1 MKKIEK
7 FFYFFN
13 KAMVFLAQLMLVA
26 MSLVTCSQVFTRKVF
41 NYSIRWSEE
50 VPLILMIW
58 FGFIAMAIG
67 VREYLHISIEVIYK
81 LFPKKMQKVV
91 EKFAYL
97 MVAAFGIF
105 MVIWGWDLTSKMM
118 TSTMA
123 ATKMPRGYLY
133 IVMPFSGLLIAYYSI
148 MDVFGVKRYEG
159 KKKDE
164 EDENEVMNNG
174 L

>member
-13 KAMVFLAQLMLVA
+13 KIMVFLAQIMLVI
-26 MSLVTCSQVFTRKVF
+26 MSLVTCSQVFTRKLF

-67 VREYLHISIEVIYK
+67 VREHLHISIEVIYK

-91 EKFAYL
+91 EKLAYL
-97 MVAAFGIF
+97 MVAAFGVF
-105 MVIWGWDLTSKMM
+105 MVIWGWQLTSKMM
-118 TSTMA
+118 TSTMP

-133 IVMPFSGLLIAYYSI
+133 IIMPFSGALIAYYSL
-148 MDVFGVKRYEG
+148 MDVLGVKRYEG
-159 KKKDE
+159 KKETDE
-164 EDENEVMNNG
+164 KGGDE
-174 L
+174 

>member
-1 MKKIEK
+1 MKKVEK
-7 FFYFFN
+7 FFYYFN
-13 KAMVFLAQLMLVA
+13 KVMVICGQIMLVA
-26 MSLVTCSQVFTRKVF
+26 MSVITCSQVFTRKFF

-67 VREYLHISIEVIYK
+67 VREHLHISIEVIYR

-91 EKFAYL
+91 QRLAYL
-97 MVAAFGIF
+97 LVAAFGVF
-105 MVIWGWDLTSKMM
+105 MVIWGWQLTSKMM

-133 IVMPFSGLLIAYYSI
+133 IIMPFSGALIAYYSL

-159 KKKDE
+159 KKVTIEEGDDE
-164 EDENEVMNNG
+164 
-174 L
+174 

>member
-13 KAMVFLAQLMLVA
+13 EVMVFLAKLMLVV
-26 MSLVTCSQVFTRKVF
+26 MTLVTCSQVFTRKFF

-50 VPLILMIW
+50 LPLILMIW

-81 LFPKKMQKVV
+81 LFPKKMQKIV

-105 MVIWGWDLTSKMM
+105 MVIWGWELTSKMM
-118 TSTMA
+118 TSTLP

-133 IVMPFSGLLIAYYSI
+133 IVMPFSGALIAYYSI
-148 MDVFGVKRYEG
+148 MDVLGVKRYEG
-159 KKKDE
+159 KKRA
-164 EDENEVMNNG
+164 DENEVMNNG

>member
-13 KAMVFLAQLMLVA
+13 KVMVFLAQLMLIA

-81 LFPKKMQKVV
+81 LFPPKMQKVV

-97 MVAAFGIF
+97 MVAAFGVF
-105 MVIWGWDLTSKMM
+105 MVIWGWDLTTKMM

-148 MDVFGVKRYEG
+148 MDVLGVKRYEG
-159 KKKDE
+159 KKKDG

>member
-13 KAMVFLAQLMLVA
+13 EVMVFLAKIMLVV
-26 MSLVTCSQVFTRKVF
+26 MTLVTCSQVFTRKVF

-50 VPLILMIW
+50 LPLILMIW

-81 LFPKKMQKVV
+81 LFPKKMQKFV

-97 MVAAFGIF
+97 MVAAFGVF
-105 MVIWGWDLTSKMM
+105 MVIWGWELTSKMM
-118 TSTMA
+118 TSTLP

-133 IVMPFSGLLIAYYSI
+133 IVMPFSGALIAYYSL
-148 MDVFGVKRYEG
+148 MDVIGVKRYEG
-159 KKKDE
+159 KKKT
-164 EDENEVMNNG
+164 DENEVMNNG

>member
-13 KAMVFLAQLMLVA
+13 EVMVFLAKIMLVA
-26 MSLVTCSQVFTRKVF
+26 MTLITCSQVFTRKVF

-50 VPLILMIW
+50 LPLILMIW

-67 VREYLHISIEVIYK
+67 VREYLHISIEVVYK
-81 LFPKKMQKVV
+81 LFPKKMQKVI

-118 TSTMA
+118 TSTLP

-133 IVMPFSGLLIAYYSI
+133 IVMPFSGALIAYYSI
-148 MDVFGVKRYEG
+148 MDVLGIKRYEG
-159 KKKDE
+159 NKKT
-164 EDENEVMNNG
+164 DENEVIDNG